1 MLRVEVM
8 SRWSVLITLPLC
20 AACYSYVPVE
30 PSALPQGTAV
40 RARITSEQAER
51 VEPLV
56 GRELRVLEGVVVG
69 AGADSVLLEV
79 PTAARVGTGGS
90 LQVLHQRVAIARAG
104 ITEVELKRLNRGR
117 TTLLVV
123 GGGAVVGYLLLDALN
138 IGPGRE
144 SPRRGDGGTDMRIP
158 LFVLR
163 H

>member
-1 MLRVEVM
+1 M
-8 SRWSVLITLPLC
+8 SRWVLLLTLPWC

-30 PSALPQGTAV
+30 LSALPQGAAV

-51 VEPLV
+51 VGPLV
-56 GRELRVLEGVVVG
+56 GREQRVLEGLVVT
-69 AGADSVLLEV
+69 AGADSVMLEV
-79 PTAARVGTGGS
+79 PTASRIGSGGS
-90 LQVLHQRVAIARAG
+90 IQVMHQRVAIARGG

-117 TTLLVV
+117 TTLLVI
-123 GGGAVVGYLLLDALN
+123 GGSAVVGYFLMDALN

-144 SPRRGDGGTDMRIP
+144 GPPGDDGGVDMRIP